1 MRSIV
6 KPIVFVSAA
15 WVVIAA
21 TAFAQDTGA
30 TSNGN
35 WNDPTIWTGGVVP
48 NSSNNVYIGSTYPSG
63 TASTATVTLT
73 ASATAGSVTLGDGSG
88 TSGTLNLL
96 GNTLAISGGLNL
108 GSFSGQ
114 GTLIEG
120 DGSFTSNNVFVQNGN
135 FLAFGSND
143 GTAYLNLSGG
153 SSATT
158 ATIGSV
164 TGDAD
169 VLSGSTLTLGADFR
183 VPGGYVNVQDSGSTL
198 DMASH
203 NLVANNFYL
212 GFMGSSTVTLEN
224 RGTITATNVW
234 VGNGQSFTFN
244 AADTSSLLYL
254 ATGAH
259 VTTAATGNVTTNAE
273 IHSGSTLSLGADM
286 TLAGYLNLMDSG
298 STFNAQG
305 HALTADTFYVGA
317 LGTSSVIVSN
327 LGLVTLNNLLVGNS
341 TTGSDL
347 TLHGG
352 DVVNGQIALTS
363 GSVLTV
369 QQTNA
374 IGLTLNGTAAG
385 DLSIDPSSMD
395 LIFTLNNGP
404 NWDFRWKDPAGANW
418 ISTIDSMI
426 GSGQIMITAPDGYS
440 VVDQRGYTYIM
451 GGFSSV
457 PEPSSLVLAFLG
469 TIGFAVAT
477 ATRRR
482 RTGH

>member
-153 SSATT
+153 SMPP
-158 ATIGSV
+158 
-164 TGDAD
+164 
-169 VLSGSTLTLGADFR
+169 R
-183 VPGGYVNVQDSGSTL
+183 
-198 DMASH
+198 
-203 NLVANNFYL
+203 
-212 GFMGSSTVTLEN
+212 
-224 RGTITATNVW
+224 R
-234 VGNGQSFTFN
+234 
-244 AADTSSLLYL
+244 
-254 ATGAH
+254 
-259 VTTAATGNVTTNAE
+259 
-273 IHSGSTLSLGADM
+273 
-286 TLAGYLNLMDSG
+286 
-298 STFNAQG
+298 
-305 HALTADTFYVGA
+305 
-317 LGTSSVIVSN
+317 
-327 LGLVTLNNLLVGNS
+327 
-341 TTGSDL
+341 
-347 TLHGG
+347 
-352 DVVNGQIALTS
+352 
-363 GSVLTV
+363 
-369 QQTNA
+369 
-374 IGLTLNGTAAG
+374 
-385 DLSIDPSSMD
+385 
-395 LIFTLNNGP
+395 
-404 NWDFRWKDPAGANW
+404 R
-418 ISTIDSMI
+418 
-426 GSGQIMITAPDGYS
+426 S
-440 VVDQRGYTYIM
+440 VVSRAMPTC
-451 GGFSSV
+451 
-457 PEPSSLVLAFLG
+457 
-469 TIGFAVAT
+469 
-477 ATRRR
+477 
-482 RTGH
+482 